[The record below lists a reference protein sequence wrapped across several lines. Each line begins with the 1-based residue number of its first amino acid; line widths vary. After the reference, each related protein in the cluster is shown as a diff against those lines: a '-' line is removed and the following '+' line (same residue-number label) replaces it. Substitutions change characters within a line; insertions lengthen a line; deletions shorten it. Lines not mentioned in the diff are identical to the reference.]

1 MIHDSL
7 FLSSLLLVTGVFML
21 SKGADVFI
29 ENASKMAQQ
38 RGVSPH
44 VIGVTL
50 VAFATSL
57 PEALVSLNAAYQGY
71 NDLALGNIVGSN
83 MSNIGF
89 VLPISIF
96 LCIYVHKKPIST
108 SKSMFSDGL
117 VMLGVAFLLYG
128 VSYDGLVSKFEGILF
143 LVLYFVYILSLLRR
157 PSSETNVE
165 LSSSKSSFILGFSGL
180 IVMLLGAQA
189 TVEGAIG
196 IAVWA
201 KVPPLIVGLS
211 VVAIGTSLPELAGS
225 WAAVKRG
232 EHEIAVGNIIGSNI
246 ANILLVL
253 AVVAIVKPIE
263 VETSILDQTLPLL
276 LLTTIITVMLIRN
289 KLGALT
295 SSILSILFLYF
306 LYTSVYL
313 SL

>member
-7 FLSSLLLVTGVFML
+7 FLSSLLLVTGVYML

-29 ENASKMAQQ
+29 ENASKIAQQ

-57 PEALVSLNAAYQGY
+57 PEAIVSLFAAYQNY

-96 LCIYVHKKPIST
+96 LCIYIHKKPIST

-117 VMLGVAFLLYG
+117 VMLGGAFLLYG

-180 IVMLLGAQA
+180 IFMLLGAQA

-196 IAVWA
+196 LAEWA

-253 AVVAIVKPIE
+253 AAVAIVKPIE

-276 LLTTIITVMLIRN
+276 LLTTIITVILIRN

>member
-1 MIHDSL
+1 MDL
-7 FLSSLLLVTGVFML
+7 FLFSSSLIFGVFIL
-21 SKGADVFI
+21 SKGADIFI
-29 ENASKMAQQ
+29 ENASKIAQQ
-38 RGVSPH
+38 KGVSLH

-57 PEALVSLNAAYQGY
+57 PEALVSLNAAYQEY

-83 MSNIGF
+83 MSNIGL

-96 LCIYVHKKPIST
+96 LCIYIHKKPIST

-165 LSSSKSSFILGFSGL
+165 LSSSKSPLVFGFLGL
-180 IVMLLGAQA
+180 IVMLVGAQS

-196 IAVWA
+196 LAEWA

-253 AVVAIVKPIE
+253 ATVAIVKPIE

-276 LLTTIITVMLIRN
+276 LVTTTVLSTLP
-289 KLGALT
+289 KLRSYGTL
-295 SSILSILFLYF
+295 
-306 LYTSVYL
+306 
-313 SL
+313 